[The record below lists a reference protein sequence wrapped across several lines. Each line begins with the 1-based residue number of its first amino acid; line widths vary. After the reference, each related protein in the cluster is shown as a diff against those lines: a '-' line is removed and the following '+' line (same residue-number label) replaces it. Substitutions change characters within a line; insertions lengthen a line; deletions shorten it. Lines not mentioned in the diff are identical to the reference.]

1 MKLEIYSIFPLIVA
15 VSDQCLHLRYF
26 QVNRTDS
33 FLSKWP
39 RNGQWD
45 IKAQSNNLSLLLCM
59 QVAHSGMENCENA
72 YVLNYQGELRLTI
85 LKRYELASI

>member
-1 MKLEIYSIFPLIVA
+1 MKLDIFSLIVA
-15 VSDQCLHLRYF
+15 VSDQCLHSQYSQMSRA
-26 QVNRTDS
+26 DS

-59 QVAHSGMENCENA
+59 YVAYSAKDNCENA
-72 YVLNYQGELRLTI
+72 YALNYQGEL
-85 LKRYELASI
+85 